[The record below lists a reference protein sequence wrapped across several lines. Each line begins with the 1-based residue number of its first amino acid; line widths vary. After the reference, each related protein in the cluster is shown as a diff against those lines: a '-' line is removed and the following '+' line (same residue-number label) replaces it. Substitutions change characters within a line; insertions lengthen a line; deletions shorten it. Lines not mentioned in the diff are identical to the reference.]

1 MSQPPAASNSNVSTL
16 IATTAAFAA
25 GVASGV
31 ALYAARERRERQRVV
46 SSTAPLDPTK
56 AETMREPAA
65 ELVDLIVRYHDKL
78 HSRDPKTSYAVRPNV
93 KPGSIVAQIPRT
105 CPDDP
110 ESYASIFKDCED
122 IILPGLTHWVSPNF
136 FAYFKTFGSEPSA
149 LAELLAASLNIVGFS
164 WVAAPAATELEI
176 AMCDWVARLLGLP
189 ECFLSTTDGGGV
201 IQGSASDS
209 LLCAMI
215 AARNRALEGLE
226 GQARVDKASR
236 LVMYVSDQTHSI
248 GGKGC
253 LVLDLPHLRVI
264 PTRRGATDPDN
275 YGLHPDDVAAAMQED
290 VAAGLVPFMLVPTV
304 GTTSTTAIDP
314 VRALVAVARQQ
325 REPVWVH
332 IDGAYGGAAAVCP
345 EYQHWMDGAE
355 HVDSVCV
362 NAHKWLLVPMD
373 CSLLWVRDRR
383 PLVKALTLD
392 PEYLKNEFMS
402 QVNYKDWQVAL
413 GRRFRSLKLLVH
425 AASAWG
431 ERASCAHPTGPSRWP
446 SALRRCLAARTA
458 LHDLYGP
465 CACHW
470 CASMCRSED
479 ESLNEAVIGP
489 CQRRRPDLPSLHSVV
504 DGTTYRLAVGGSEI
518 SEWNIDN
525 AVEVLSQSL
534 TEPRRDREQVQLGV
548 RRVHAP
554 PRNSCREKKREIV
567 LYLVSTRSIVSVCY
581 ASSLVEH

>member
-46 SSTAPLDPTK
+46 ASTAPLDPTK

-275 YGLHPDDVAAAMQED
+275 YGLHPDDVAAAMAAD

-413 GRRFRSLKLLVH
+413 GRRFRSLKL
-425 AASAWG
+425 WF
-431 ERASCAHPTGPSRWP
+431 T
-446 SALRRCLAARTA
+446 LRRFGANGLRA
-458 LHDLYGP
+458 HI
-465 CACHW
+465 H
-470 CASMCRSED
+470 RSIEMAKRAETLLLKD
-479 ESLNEAVIGP
+479 GRFTIFTPVRMSLVCFYVSFGGRELNEAVM
-489 CQRRRPDLPSLHSVV
+489 RRANETGKIFLIHSVV
-504 DGTTYRLAVGGSEI
+504 DGTHFMRLAVGGSEI

-534 TEPRRDREQVQLGV
+534 TELVATESKWQLAYDEFKRR
-548 RRVHAP
+548 A
-554 PRNSCREKKREIV
+554 
-567 LYLVSTRSIVSVCY
+567 
-581 ASSLVEH
+581 